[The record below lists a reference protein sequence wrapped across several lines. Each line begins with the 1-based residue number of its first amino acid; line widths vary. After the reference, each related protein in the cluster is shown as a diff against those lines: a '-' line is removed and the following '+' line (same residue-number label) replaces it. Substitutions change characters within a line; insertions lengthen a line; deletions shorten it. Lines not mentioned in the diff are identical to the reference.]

1 MILPASWSVFD
12 DGLVEAHRWDWFT
25 RRRGDAEEGRVLM
38 MDWLRLLA
46 GIGSRG
52 GGEVGLGGVAAA
64 WLCSEPDAIAAE
76 IILRARS
83 SSDRHEGRAVRNE
96 QG

>member
-1 MILPASWSVFD
+1 M
-12 DGLVEAHRWDWFT
+12 
-25 RRRGDAEEGRVLM
+25 
-38 MDWLRLLA
+38 
-46 GIGSRG
+46 
-52 GGEVGLGGVAAA
+52 GLGEVAAA

>member
-1 MILPASWSVFD
+1 
-12 DGLVEAHRWDWFT
+12 
-25 RRRGDAEEGRVLM
+25 M
-38 MDWLRLLA
+38 MDSLRLIA

-52 GGEVGLGGVAAA
+52 GAEVGRWGGGEVGLGEVAAA
-64 WLCSEPDAIAAE
+64 WLCSEPAAIAAE

-83 SSDRHEGRAVRNE
+83 SSDRHEGRAVQNE